1 MKKIA
6 QNFSDL
12 NIWVKTILFF
22 CLLGVISNAVL
33 ICRDVTSGGVLLRLH
48 AGFFVLYAAQVFFI
62 LLEERMVWVLAA
74 LQGILALLINADFT
88 FIPLV
93 RLLGRAAYLA
103 SPEMALEHIKIYRYI
118 VVSLSFTLQMLSAF
132 VLFSLLPKK
141 EPTSNIK

>member
-93 RLLGRAAYLA
+93 RLLGRVAYLA
-103 SPEMALEHIKIYRYI
+103 GPEMALEHIKIYRYI